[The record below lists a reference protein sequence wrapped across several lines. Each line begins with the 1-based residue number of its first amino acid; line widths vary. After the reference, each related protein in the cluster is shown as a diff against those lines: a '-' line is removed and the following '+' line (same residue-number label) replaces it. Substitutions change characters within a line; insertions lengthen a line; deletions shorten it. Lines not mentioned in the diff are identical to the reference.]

1 MQYCDT
7 IAALSLSA
15 VLLAPAGAGAAAQFS
30 IIATVTGA
38 PQIGAMKGTTLYGTD
53 TSASPPTLFSVTT
66 AGTYTLLHSFNTA
79 TDGSGP
85 NARLAIDRDGN
96 LFGTATGG
104 GTYSSGT
111 FWEYSDTGVFIALHA
126 FGGPKDGISPFQ
138 GPTMDGNKEIVGTTS
153 MGAPKGN
160 GTIFA
165 MKQESIY
172 RTLYYFQSKADG
184 HCPFSGVAVSASHV
198 IYGTTV
204 GVGYGGN
211 PNGSVWQFS
220 KAGGLQTLYVFQD
233 GNDGEWPNQAP
244 TVDSAGNVYGTTYIQ
259 NGANVAGAI
268 WAISA
273 AGQFSVLHSMNGP
286 TDGFGPN
293 SPLVIGSDGNLYGT
307 TLQGGP
313 GDGGTVFSV
322 SPLGVFTV
330 VHNFTNSGDGAV
342 PTGNLVQ
349 GANGAIYGGT
359 SFGTVFKIVP

>member
-1 MQYCDT
+1 MPLHNA
-7 IAALSLSA
+7 ILASA
-15 VLLAPAGAGAAAQFS
+15 VLVTLSTGASAAQFS
-30 IIATVTGA
+30 IMATVSGA
-38 PQIGAMKGTTLYGTD
+38 PQIGAIKGTTLYGTD
-53 TSASPPTLFSVTT
+53 ASASPPTLFSLTT

-79 TDGSGP
+79 TDGSSP
-85 NARLAIDRDGN
+85 SSRLAIDRTGN
-96 LFGTATGG
+96 VFGTASSG
-104 GTYSSGT
+104 GTYNSGT
-111 FWEYSDTGVFIALHA
+111 FWEYSEIGVFSVLHA

-138 GPTMDGNKEIVGTTS
+138 GPTMDGNNEIVDTTS

-165 MKQESIY
+165 MKGESVY

-184 HCPFSGVAVSASHV
+184 HCPYSGVAVSASNV

-211 PNGSVWQFS
+211 PNGSVWQFT

-244 TVDSAGNVYGTTYIQ
+244 TVDGAGNVYGSTSIQ

-268 WAISA
+268 WVINT
-273 AGQFSVLHSMNGP
+273 AGQFSVLHNLNGP

-307 TLQGGP
+307 TLEDGSGG
-313 GDGGTVFSV
+313 GGTVFSI
-322 SPLGVFTV
+322 SPSGQFTV
-330 VHNFTNSGDGAV
+330 VHSFTNSGDGAD

-349 GANGAIYGGT
+349 SADGAIYGGT

>member
-1 MQYCDT
+1 MPCRQIILAST
-7 IAALSLSA
+7 FFAAVA
-15 VLLAPAGAGAAAQFS
+15 TGANAAQFS
-30 IIATVTGA
+30 ILATVTGA
-38 PQIGAMKGTTLYGTD
+38 PQIGAMEGSTLYGTD
-53 TSASPPTLFSVTT
+53 STASPPTLFSLTT
-66 AGTYTLLHSFNTA
+66 AGTYAVLHSFNAA

-85 NARLAIDRDGN
+85 NARLAIDRAGN

-111 FWEYSDTGVFIALHA
+111 FWEYYATGVFSPLHA

-138 GPTMDGNKEIVGTTS
+138 GPTMDGKNEIVGTTS

-165 MKQESIY
+165 MKHESDY
-172 RTLYYFQSKADG
+172 KTLYYFQSLADG
-184 HCPFSGVAVSASHV
+184 HCPFSGVAVSSSRV

-204 GVGYGGN
+204 GVAYGGN

-220 KAGGLQTLYVFQD
+220 KAGGLQTLYRFLD

-244 TVDSAGNVYGTTYIQ
+244 TLDSAGNVYGTTYIRG
-259 NGANVAGAI
+259 GANVAGAI
-268 WAISA
+268 WTISA
-273 AGQFSVLHSMNGP
+273 AGLFSVLHSMNGP

-293 SPLVIGSDGNLYGT
+293 SPLVLGSDGNLYGT
-307 TLQGGP
+307 TQQGGT
-313 GDGGTVFSV
+313 GDGGTVFSI
-322 SPLGVFTV
+322 SPAGQFAT

-349 GANGAIYGGT
+349 GADGAIYGGT